1 MKLENELDMVP
12 KFKGLVWN
20 QSLCRLLKRTREK
33 TAQSQFI
40 LCGRIFFGGG
50 AYSKG
55 FEI

>member
-40 LCGRIFFGGG
+40 LCGRIFFWGG